1 MIMAVYKDSN
11 NGNVTFLYDKKNAK
25 SVFVAGDFNNW
36 DPKAGKMTKAKDG
49 SFRARLSLT
58 PGQHQY
64 KFVADG
70 TWVVDDDAQKNV
82 QNELGTVNSVIEV

>member
-1 MIMAVYKDSN
+1 MAVYKEAK
-11 NGNVTFLYDKKNAK
+11 NGNVTFVFDNKDAK

-36 DPKAGKMTKAKDG
+36 DPKAGKMKKVKDG
-49 SFRARLSLT
+49 SFRACLALT

-70 TWVVDDDAQKNV
+70 IWFVDEDVKKKV
-82 QNELGTVNSVIEV
+82 QNELGTMNSIVEV

>member
-1 MIMAVYKDSN
+1 MAVYKETK
-11 NGNVTFLYDKKNAK
+11 NGEVTFIYDKKNVK

-36 DPKAGKMTKAKDG
+36 NPKAGKMKKAKDG